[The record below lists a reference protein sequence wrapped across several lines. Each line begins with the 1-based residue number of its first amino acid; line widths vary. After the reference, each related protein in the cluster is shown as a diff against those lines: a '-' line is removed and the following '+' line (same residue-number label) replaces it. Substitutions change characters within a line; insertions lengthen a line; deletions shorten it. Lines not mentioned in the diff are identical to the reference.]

1 MLKAIF
7 FFTALIFPI
16 SVAASTSSS
25 AFASSGVNGDWVVT
39 FTIAGQT
46 ADGTISLDVN
56 GKTVNGSVFT
66 VHTGKGT
73 ITDGTFEDSKLN
85 CTLKFEKHESI
96 ALTGE
101 FKDDKLSGTFAT
113 EGMTGTWTAV
123 RKK

>member
-7 FFTALIFPI
+7 FFTAVVFAI
-16 SVAASTSSS
+16 SFATSTSSP
-25 AFASSGVNGDWVVT
+25 AFASGGVKGDWVVT

-46 ADGTISLDVN
+46 IDGTISLDVN
-56 GKTVNGSVFT
+56 GKTLNGTVDS
-66 VHTGKGT
+66 VHTGKGM
-73 ITDGTFEDSKLN
+73 ITDGTFENNKLN

-96 ALTGE
+96 ALNGE

-113 EGMTGTWTAV
+113 EGMTGTWSAV